1 LLKNGKNTR
10 VYAYYIY
17 TSPQVQMW
25 VTITLLN
32 NKEKIADI
40 DGNGLVYK
48 VFGLYTKEGFLLEL
62 SLT

>member
-1 LLKNGKNTR
+1 MERIQEFMHTT
-10 VYAYYIY
+10 YIS
-17 TSPQVQMW
+17 SPQVQMW